1 MWVGMV
7 MARKLK
13 RTANVNAIHQ
23 LVGDLAVDCLER
35 FLGRFDGG
43 FAVADGRGEGGA
55 LQGGSGAS
63 RRQAPGDGGGS

>member
-1 MWVGMV
+1 MV
-7 MARKLK
+7 KVRKVK

-35 FLGRFDGG
+35 FFGRVDGG
-43 FAVADGRGEGGA
+43 LVVADGRGEGGA
-55 LQGGSGAS
+55 LEGGGRAG